1 MDSSPNDIESQRKSR
16 LVRILGAAFLLA
28 LIMGPGPGLY
38 LINGY
43 AKAGGSI
50 FGLPALY
57 AWCLFWFAIEVA
69 IVVIA
74 AKTLWKK

>member
-1 MDSSPNDIESQRKSR
+1 
-16 LVRILGAAFLLA
+16 
-28 LIMGPGPGLY
+28 MGPGPGLY

-74 AKTLWKK
+74 ARTLWKK